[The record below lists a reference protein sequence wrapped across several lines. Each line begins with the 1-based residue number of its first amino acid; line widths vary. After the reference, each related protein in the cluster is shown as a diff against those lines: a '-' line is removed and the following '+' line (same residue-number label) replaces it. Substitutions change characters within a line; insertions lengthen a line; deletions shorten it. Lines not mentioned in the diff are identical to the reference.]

1 MQRSTTTLF
10 FIINTREPDAV
21 PSKEGRSEGTKMAR
35 LNGLISNMSGS
46 AGNLNFR
53 RREGMTIV
61 SEKVTE
67 VKNPRTSAQ
76 QQTRMKWGNIIQM
89 YKGLRPLLDYGFES
103 RSKGV
108 SDYNMFVKVNMLQ
121 TPVYLTKA
129 EVAGGTCI
137 VAPYQIT
144 QGSLPAIV
152 VTGEGYS
159 KKTDISLGSLTI
171 DASTTVAEF
180 SNAVVQNNAAFNYG
194 DQISYFIA
202 HQLVNAA
209 TQIPYAQ
216 FAGFAVIL
224 DKQNPATLWSMVNKA
239 GFATM
244 DGFLGHNTDE
254 GDCGFCWVHSRKNG
268 SKRLI
273 STQQFIVHNSM
284 LDAYLGADAYS
295 RAVNTYG
302 GENGVFLMP
311 NGTTNTAGGNNGS
324 TTGGSSTGS
333 GSGTNTNRQYTIS
346 VSSANTEQGTVS
358 GGGTYSEGSRIT
370 VTATPKAG
378 YSFLAWS
385 DGVTTASRNITV
397 SQNLTLTA
405 IFKTATSGDGGEEGD
420 NGEKF
425 I

>member
-1 MQRSTTTLF
+1 
-10 FIINTREPDAV
+10 
-21 PSKEGRSEGTKMAR
+21 MAR
-35 LNGLISNMSGS
+35 LNGLISKMSGS

-89 YKGLRPLLDYGFES
+89 YKGLRPLLDYGFEN
-103 RSKGV
+103 RPKGV
-108 SDYNMFVKVNMLQ
+108 SDYNMFVKVNMQ
-121 TPVYLTKA
+121 QAPVYLTKA

-159 KKTDISLGSLTI
+159 QKTDISLGSLVI

-180 SNAVVQNNAAFNYG
+180 SNAVVMNNAAFNYG
-194 DQISYFIA
+194 DQISYFIV
-202 HQLVNAA
+202 HQLVNGA
-209 TQIPYAQ
+209 TKLPFAQ
-216 FAGFAVIL
+216 FEGFAVVL
-224 DKQNPATLWSMVNKA
+224 DKQDPATLWSVVDKA

-244 DGFLGHNTDE
+244 DGYLGHNTDE
-254 GDCGFCWVHSRKNG
+254 GDCGFCWVHSRKIG
-268 SKRLI
+268 GKRLI
-273 STQQFIVHNSM
+273 STQQLIVYNSV
-284 LDAYLGADAYS
+284 LDVYLGTDAYS

-311 NGTTNTAGGNNGS
+311 NGTTTTVGGNGGS
-324 TTGGSSTGS
+324 TTVGGTSGS
-333 GSGTNTNRQYTIS
+333 GSEGTRQYTIS
-346 VSSANTEQGTVS
+346 VSSANTAQGTVT

-370 VTATPKAG
+370 ITATPKSG
-378 YSFLAWS
+378 YVFDKWS
-385 DGVTTASRNITV
+385 DGVTTASRSIQV

-405 IFKTATSGDGGEEGD
+405 SFKTATSSGTEGDGGED
-420 NGEKF
+420 DF
-425 I
+425 S